1 MRMICDILSIVHPK
15 EGGKVKNRNY
25 YTRFHMILEI
35 LSWVLMLASL
45 LIAIIGSVT
54 LKGPI
59 AIHFDGKGNP
69 NGYGSPASMLLL
81 PIIMMVTNGTV
92 SLIGHFL
99 DPSAWNM
106 PFKVNYLRRNIVYRD
121 MMSMLFMME
130 LELAIFVLGFTLMTF
145 FQKMHGAGL
154 FSILFA
160 VVLFGTIIVWCVI
173 AYRHNKI

>member
-1 MRMICDILSIVHPK
+1 MARRKNYINRIHIMIEFAALAVWL
-15 EGGKVKNRNY
+15 VA
-25 YTRFHMILEI
+25 MILEI

-106 PFKVNYLRRNIVYRD
+106 PFKVN
-121 MMSMLFMME
+121 
-130 LELAIFVLGFTLMTF
+130 
-145 FQKMHGAGL
+145 
-154 FSILFA
+154 
-160 VVLFGTIIVWCVI
+160 
-173 AYRHNKI
+173 

>member
-1 MRMICDILSIVHPK
+1 MRVICDILSIVHPK
-15 EGGKVKNRNY
+15 EGGKMKNRNY

-99 DPSAWNM
+99 DPSA
-106 PFKVNYLRRNIVYRD
+106 
-121 MMSMLFMME
+121 
-130 LELAIFVLGFTLMTF
+130 FVRH
-145 FQKMHGAGL
+145 FQAG
-154 FSILFA
+154 IH
-160 VVLFGTIIVWCVI
+160 
-173 AYRHNKI
+173 R